1 MFGMY
6 STQSIISIGLIFNA
20 RLILYYPVSA
30 LVTLFANILQNPQD
44 SRARSD
50 LKLMNHV
57 VSFLSALCSEENGSI
72 RRMLNVC
79 AEFERIARVV
89 LDKADKESSSRRK
102 RKQHENKDENKIMSP
117 GSHAAHTPS
126 QSDGETR
133 IPSQPG
139 NIPNVFT
146 PPDYSKYL
154 TEEVRLIQPHGSTI
168 LSNEVLISNQ
178 FRTFKT
184 FPP

>member
-1 MFGMY
+1 M
-6 STQSIISIGLIFNA
+6 SAHSIASNWTNCNT

-57 VSFLSALCSEENGSI
+57 VSFLSTLCSEENGSI

-102 RKQHENKDENKIMSP
+102 RKQHENKDENKVMSP
-117 GSHAAHTPS
+117 ASHTAHTPSQHS

-133 IPSQPG
+133 KPSQPG

-146 PPDYSKYL
+146 PPDYTKYL
-154 TEEVRLIQPHGSTI
+154 SEEVRFIQLPDST
-168 LSNEVLISNQ
+168 LLAM
-178 FRTFKT
+178 RC
-184 FPP
+184 

>member
-1 MFGMY
+1 LVRICPVNCFRK
-6 STQSIISIGLIFNA
+6 TNCIA

-57 VSFLSALCSEENGSI
+57 VSFLNTLCSEENGSI

-89 LDKADKESSSRRK
+89 LDRADKESSSRRK
-102 RKQHENKDENKIMSP
+102 RKQQQDNKDENKVTTP
-117 GSHAAHTPS
+117 ASHAAHTPS
-126 QSDGETR
+126 QHSQSDGETR
-133 IPSQPG
+133 MPSQPG

-154 TEEVRLIQPHGSTI
+154 TDEVRPMQLPDSTI
-168 LSNEVLISNQ
+168 LAM
-178 FRTFKT
+178 RY
-184 FPP
+184 